1 MNRKRLFTAS
11 YAHLSIDIVNSSVAM
26 ILTLSAPRF
35 GLDIAQI
42 GFGAMMYQMFAAM
55 SQPIFGGLT
64 DKLRGRWVGALGL
77 LWTLVFFS
85 AASFMPTYPPFITL
99 LMIGGL
105 GSGAFHAAG
114 MVNATVAGGA
124 KANTAT
130 SYFFLGGQLGLAL
143 GPLIAGIVVGT
154 IGLAGMP
161 LMAAA
166 MLPAVVL
173 MLMWMNDALPEV
185 KKSPAAARATTEVRG
200 MRRHAAVSLLVT
212 AFVLFI
218 LLRSGTAQGYATLL
232 PMYFQSLGYA
242 PAQFGFML
250 SVFSFAGA
258 LGTLAGGYLGD
269 RYNRRYIM
277 AFSSMLATPF
287 AFLMLHTRG
296 ARVHRGR
303 DRRRA
308 LPQHAPQPDHGAG
321 AGAGAG
327 AARAGGRPHVG
338 LHLRQRL
345 RHGVAGEPGRRAGG
359 AAPGAERGGV
369 LPARGGLHRVPAAG
383 QQARPAGAAP
393 RPRRVHAHCGGRL
406 IVHCGPQ
413 WARYHAS
420 RARLRRMSRITIKTV
435 SFDKNNLSWYCTAS
449 VSCCGVCESG

>member
-11 YAHLSIDIVNSSVAM
+11 YAHLSIDILNSSVAM

-55 SQPIFGGLT
+55 SQPVFGGLT

-77 LWTLVFFS
+77 LWTLAFFS
-85 AASFMPTYPPFITL
+85 AASFMPTYPLFITL

-114 MVNATVAGGA
+114 MVNATVSGGA

-143 GPLIAGIVVGT
+143 GPLIAGIVIGS

-161 LMAAA
+161 LMAAC

-173 MLMWMNDALPEV
+173 MLMWMNDALPEA
-185 KKSPAAARATTEVRG
+185 KKAPAVTMTAAAERG

-218 LLRSGTAQGYATLL
+218 MLRSGTAQGFATLL

-269 RYNRRYIM
+269 RYNRRLIM
-277 AFSSMLATPF
+277 AFSSMLAAPF
-287 AFLMLHTRG
+287 AFLMLHTSG
-296 ARVHRGR
+296 AAYIAV
-303 DRRRA
+303 A
-308 LPQHAPQPDHGAG
+308 IGAG
-321 AGAGAG
+321 IFLSMPHSLIMVLSQELAPARRGLVGGLTLGFIFASGSGMAWLASM
-327 AARAGGRPHVG
+327 AAEQVG
-338 LHLRQRL
+338 LPLVL
-345 RHGVAGEPGRRAGG
+345 NVVAFFPLVAGFIAFL
-359 AAPGAERGGV
+359 
-369 LPARGGLHRVPAAG
+369 LPASKREQPLPAPVPAA
-383 QQARPAGAAP
+383 PSAA
-393 RPRRVHAHCGGRL
+393 A
-406 IVHCGPQ
+406 
-413 WARYHAS
+413 
-420 RARLRRMSRITIKTV
+420 
-435 SFDKNNLSWYCTAS
+435 D
-449 VSCCGVCESG
+449 